1 MILSN
6 DTAVQLL
13 NLWKTKKVGLEGNIL
28 KVIQTKDEEF
38 QKYIDEAKQRDN
50 DQRRKRLEVTKQVQ
64 SQNKDLIESQ
74 ADREKLMIES
84 ILLVDD
90 EDLFHL
96 VFEDSCSLL
105 DITLSLQSL
114 TSSDEADRLFKKWF
128 NEGPVDERPECVF
141 VDLNIIGS
149 SFDGIELIRKINTEY
164 GNGVVIGI
172 ISSSDD
178 KQEID
183 KAKSVGAQF
192 WIIKSDEI
200 EPRLEAFRRDYQGY
214 KNKTAPFKVYKW
226 F

>member
-1 MILSN
+1 MI
-6 DTAVQLL
+6 D
-13 NLWKTKKVGLEGNIL
+13 
-28 KVIQTKDEEF
+28 
-38 QKYIDEAKQRDN
+38 
-50 DQRRKRLEVTKQVQ
+50 
-64 SQNKDLIESQ
+64 
-74 ADREKLMIES
+74 S

-105 DITLSLQSL
+105 DITLTLHAL

-128 NEGPVDERPECVF
+128 NEGNTEDKPECVF

-200 EPRLEAFRRDYQGY
+200 EPRLEAFRKDYQGY
-214 KNKTAPFKVYKW
+214 KNKTAPFRVYK
-226 F
+226 